1 MYSILIILLFLLII
15 LSIVGSC
22 NKEPFIESS
31 NIYKNYKKNIRVKR
45 KNIENFSKKKIDDV
59 KYKVKKFIRIHGL

>member
-45 KNIENFSKKKIDDV
+45 KNIENFSKKK
-59 KYKVKKFIRIHGL
+59 